1 MIINDEWKVVNDP
14 RHDVRLVMQRLK
26 GSAAS

>member
-14 RHDVRLVMQRLK
+14 RHEVRLLMQSLK
-26 GSAAS
+26 GAAAS